1 MAVEIECKVQ
11 IAQKDIGSLFPLIDA
26 FMEGVEFQHIDKK
39 DAYYSTKNDSHTLF
53 RIRQV
58 EDQTIITRK
67 IKESRNDGIEV
78 NQEIDFT
85 APFQSSIHAFFTS
98 LGYSVVIEKEKTG
111 YSWTKGNL
119 TIELVEVAPLG
130 WFLEIEVL
138 IQENEDKELATRQ
151 LAHIRKALGIDSLEL
166 VSEYYNDMLKK
177 IRI

>member
-1 MAVEIECKVQ
+1 M
-11 IAQKDIGSLFPLIDA
+11 
-26 FMEGVEFQHIDKK
+26 
-39 DAYYSTKNDSHTLF
+39 
-53 RIRQV
+53 
-58 EDQTIITRK
+58 
-67 IKESRNDGIEV
+67 
-78 NQEIDFT
+78 
-85 APFQSSIHAFFTS
+85 
-98 LGYSVVIEKEKTG
+98 IEKEKTG

-138 IQENEDKELATRQ
+138 IQENEDKELATTQ

>member
-11 IAQKDIGSLFPLIDA
+11 IAQKDIDSLFPLIDA

-78 NQEIDFT
+78 NQEIEFT
-85 APFQSSIHAFFTS
+85 APFQSSIHAF
-98 LGYSVVIEKEKTG
+98 LLLLVI
-111 YSWTKGNL
+111 L
-119 TIELVEVAPLG
+119 L
-130 WFLEIEVL
+130 
-138 IQENEDKELATRQ
+138 
-151 LAHIRKALGIDSLEL
+151 
-166 VSEYYNDMLKK
+166 
-177 IRI
+177 